1 MRLDTQRLQTLD
13 QIREFL
19 ADSPTA
25 RPAAADP
32 GRGLRVSWPRPW
44 NGSTTPAKGRPTRAC
59 SARFLVRVAG
69 LSRAQVTR
77 LLRQHR
83 TTGAIADRRG
93 PRRPFPRRYTKAD
106 IGLLAEVDALHGTLS
121 GPATR
126 QLCIRALHVFG
137 DHRFEHLAA
146 ISNGHLYNLRH
157 STSYRR
163 RRGTMP
169 ATTRPVHIA
178 IGERRR
184 PRPAG
189 QPGYLRVDTV
199 HQGDLDGIKG
209 LYHLNLVGRGHPVPV
224 RRLTRAHRDALP
236 RPRPRSPAP
245 GRSPSPSADST
256 PTTVRSSSTARVAA
270 LLQALHIDEFTKSR
284 PRRSNDNALVESKNG
299 SVIRK
304 HLGYGHIP
312 SRYAE
317 RVNAFTQQVLSPYLN
332 FHRPCLFPVEVVDA
346 KGRVRKRYPH
356 ANVMTPYEKL
366 KSLPNAADCL
376 KPGTSFDELDA
387 VAAAMSDNDAARAL
401 NQARDRLFAAID
413 PPPEVPRRRAALTR
427 SSVSPAPGPT
437 GCRTDG
443 RGGRRQRG
451 VGSRVTGCPHR
462 SPARGS
468 PLMPPPGC
476 VPCSNRVAAGRPA
489 CQRAPRVLRCA
500 TALRVTHRPARNSDC
515 SYGPC
520 GPAWTGRPGR
530 PRRLTGRRGRHA
542 TPSPRGD
549 PFGGVVMSTPRAPGP
564 LCPEPAVARQS

>member
-19 ADSPTA
+19 ADS
-25 RPAAADP
+25 RPLDLQP
-32 GRGLRVSWPRPW
+32 Q
-44 NGSTTPAKGRPTRAC
+44 TRAE
-59 SARFLVRVAG
+59 AYALVAETLERFDYARQGKADKGLLRRFLVRVAG

-209 LYHLNLVGRGHPVPV
+209 LYHLNLVDEVTQFQFVGSPERIETPCLAPV
-224 RRLTRAHRDALP
+224 LEAC
-236 RPRPRSPAP
+236 S

-256 PTTVRSSSTARVAA
+256 PTTVRSSSTAR
-270 LLQALHIDEFTKSR
+270 SPPCCR
-284 PRRSNDNALVESKNG
+284 PSTST
-299 SVIRK
+299 S
-304 HLGYGHIP
+304 
-312 SRYAE
+312 
-317 RVNAFTQQVLSPYLN
+317 SP
-332 FHRPCLFPVEVVDA
+332 
-346 KGRVRKRYPH
+346 
-356 ANVMTPYEKL
+356 
-366 KSLPNAADCL
+366 
-376 KPGTSFDELDA
+376 
-387 VAAAMSDNDAARAL
+387 
-401 NQARDRLFAAID
+401 
-413 PPPEVPRRRAALTR
+413 
-427 SSVSPAPGPT
+427 SPAPDAATTTPSSRA
-437 GCRTDG
+437 RTARSSASTSD
-443 RGGRRQRG
+443 
-451 VGSRVTGCPHR
+451 TAT
-462 SPARGS
+462 SPAGMQNAS
-468 PLMPPPGC
+468 
-476 VPCSNRVAAGRPA
+476 
-489 CQRAPRVLRCA
+489 
-500 TALRVTHRPARNSDC
+500 
-515 SYGPC
+515 
-520 GPAWTGRPGR
+520 
-530 PRRLTGRRGRHA
+530 
-542 TPSPRGD
+542 TPSRSRSSP
-549 PFGGVVMSTPRAPGP
+549 PT
-564 LCPEPAVARQS
+564 

>member
-1 MRLDTQRLQTLD
+1 MIVRLDTQRLQTLD

-19 ADSPTA
+19 ADS
-25 RPAAADP
+25 RPLDLQP
-32 GRGLRVSWPRPW
+32 Q
-44 NGSTTPAKGRPTRAC
+44 TRAE
-59 SARFLVRVAG
+59 AYALVAETLERFDYARQGKADKGLLRRFLVRVAG

-209 LYHLNLVGRGHPVPV
+209 LYHLNLVDEVTQFQFVGSPERIETPCLAPV
-224 RRLTRAHRDALP
+224 LEALLRAFP
-236 RPRPRSPAP
+236 F
-245 GRSPSPSADST
+245 
-256 PTTVRSSSTARVAA
+256 TVRGFHADNGTEFINRKVAA

-312 SRYAE
+312 SRYAD

-413 PPPEVPRRRAALTR
+413 PAA
-427 SSVSPAPGPT
+427 
-437 GCRTDG
+437 
-443 RGGRRQRG
+443 
-451 VGSRVTGCPHR
+451 
-462 SPARGS
+462 
-468 PLMPPPGC
+468 
-476 VPCSNRVAAGRPA
+476 
-489 CQRAPRVLRCA
+489 
-500 TALRVTHRPARNSDC
+500 
-515 SYGPC
+515 
-520 GPAWTGRPGR
+520 
-530 PRRLTGRRGRHA
+530 
-542 TPSPRGD
+542 
-549 PFGGVVMSTPRAPGP
+549 
-564 LCPEPAVARQS
+564 